1 MLKQRSFKLVG
12 LITTLLLALMLSA
25 CSNGSDDTKSLGK
38 KEIEIPYIASD
49 NSTVRSLVIAEVLE
63 EVGYDVTTTPVQA
76 SGPLYAT
83 VSENNNA
90 FHASGIFPSTDKTF
104 YNKYKDKI
112 IVDDTNHFI
121 SDVKV
126 GLAVPKYVEDID
138 SISDLKDKEFGDS
151 VDWKIQGTD
160 ARNGVMKLTKKE
172 LDSDDLKRYSLEESS
187 DQAQFEAVEQ
197 AYKEQD
203 NIVFTAMIPS
213 WFHKELGYKLLD
225 DPNRIFGKDDEH
237 IDLVFNDDFKRN
249 HPAAYTIATRM
260 ADNWSQKDEE
270 ELAKKIFVDQE
281 KPRQV
286 AKDYVEDNDNKV
298 DEWLEGIERK

>member
-38 KEIEIPYIASD
+38 KEIDIPYVASD
-49 NSTVRSLVIAEVLE
+49 NSTVRALVIAEVLE
-63 EVGYDVTTTPVQA
+63 KVGYDVTTIPVQA

-83 VSENNNA
+83 VSENSDS
-90 FHASGIFPSTDKTF
+90 FHASGIFPSTDKGY
-104 YNKYKDKI
+104 YNKFKDDI
-112 IVDDTNHFI
+112 NVYDTNHFI

-126 GLAVPKYVEDID
+126 GLAVPKYVEDIN

-172 LDSDDLKRYSLEESS
+172 LDSDDLKRYSLEEAS
-187 DQAQFEAVEQ
+187 DQTQFEAVQKAYGEQ
-197 AYKEQD
+197 E
-203 NIVFTAMIPS
+203 NIVFTGMIPS
-213 WFHKELGYKLLD
+213 WFHKETDYKLLD
-225 DPNRIFGKDDEH
+225 DPNRIFGRDSEH
-237 IDLVFNDDFKRN
+237 IDLVFNKDFKRK

-260 ADNWSQKDEE
+260 ADDWNQKDEE
-270 ELAKKIFVDQE
+270 ELAKKIFVNNE
-281 KPRQV
+281 RPEQV

-298 DEWLEGIERK
+298 DDWLEGIERK

>member
-38 KEIEIPYIASD
+38 KEIDIPYVASD
-49 NSTVRSLVIAEVLE
+49 NSTVRALVIAEVLE
-63 EVGYDVTTTPVQA
+63 KVGYDVTTIPVQA

-83 VSENNNA
+83 VSENSDS
-90 FHASGIFPSTDKTF
+90 FHASGIFPSTDKEY
-104 YNKYKDKI
+104 YNKFKDDI
-112 IVDDTNHFI
+112 NVYDTNHFI

-126 GLAVPKYVEDID
+126 GLAVPKYVEDIN

-172 LDSDDLKRYSLEESS
+172 LDSDDLKRYSLEEAS
-187 DQAQFEAVEQ
+187 DQTQFEAVQ
-197 AYKEQD
+197 KAYGAEE
-203 NIVFTAMIPS
+203 NIVFTGMIPS
-213 WFHKELGYKLLD
+213 WFHKETDYKLLD
-225 DPNRIFGKDDEH
+225 DPNRIFGRDSEH
-237 IDLVFNDDFKRN
+237 IDLVFNKDFKRK

-260 ADNWSQKDEE
+260 ADDWNQKDEE
-270 ELAKKIFVDQE
+270 ELAKKIFVNNE
-281 KPRQV
+281 RPEQV

-298 DEWLEGIERK
+298 DDWLEGIERK